1 MFSTLDCFRI
11 VFDGGQVNLLGRN
24 HDVSLCHPE
33 QSERETKKK
42 KKGSE
47 MGIQTASSSLS
58 ERLWMIKIGITNLEH
73 RERERERES
82 QRV

>member
-1 MFSTLDCFRI
+1 MTCLFAILNK
-11 VFDGGQVNLLGRN
+11 VKGK
-24 HDVSLCHPE
+24 P
-33 QSERETKKK
+33 KK

-73 RERERERES
+73 RDTERERERERES
-82 QRV
+82 ACVGWQ